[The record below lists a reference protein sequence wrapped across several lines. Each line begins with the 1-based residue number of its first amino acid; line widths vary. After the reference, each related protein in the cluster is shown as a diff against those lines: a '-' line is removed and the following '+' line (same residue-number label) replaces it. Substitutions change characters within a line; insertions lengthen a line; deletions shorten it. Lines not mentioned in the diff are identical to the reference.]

1 MVGNGDSCG
10 AKHFAF
16 LLPLPW
22 RDLEAKIIPLYGEQE
37 KKLEDTKMNLREE
50 LAGSTKGDWIER
62 RLGRLTVES
71 EI

>member
-1 MVGNGDSCG
+1 
-10 AKHFAF
+10 
-16 LLPLPW
+16 
-22 RDLEAKIIPLYGEQE
+22 
-37 KKLEDTKMNLREE
+37 MNLREE